1 MSQPDYEPVERLT
14 NPDPFELARKL
25 SQKLRTA
32 CECETEGGI
41 KFLWL
46 YVSKHGIGC
55 PLDKEGESSS
65 PTLEHWMNVVD
76 EAAIIG
82 VERLVISSQEDLT
95 NLPYVWEIADW
106 AQSTHGMIVGIH
118 IFANDVSEAMRGKL
132 LELNVDRLRL
142 FVAEESYEKLSHL
155 ENDGIRVRV
164 AKAAPDAPQHPCNM
178 PQAMLF
184 VNPNGELYT
193 CGMVEGKRGFWLGN
207 IFEGFFSKIVHDPAL
222 PHSVPF
228 ESQDV
233 ERGCE
238 GCPPLLARYL
248 YED

>member
-1 MSQPDYEPVERLT
+1 MSQPDFEPVERLT
-14 NPDPFELARKL
+14 NPDPFDLARRL
-25 SQKLRTA
+25 SQKLRSS
-32 CECETEGGI
+32 CECEAEGGV

-55 PLDKEGESSS
+55 ALEEVPTTPA
-65 PTLEHWMNVVD
+65 PTLEHWLNVVD

-82 VERLVISSQEDLT
+82 VERLVISSQDDLA
-95 NLPYVWEIADW
+95 NLPYVWEIASW
-106 AQSTHGMIVGIH
+106 AQATHGMIVGIH
-118 IFANDVSEAMRGKL
+118 IFANAVSDAMLAKL
-132 LELNVDRLRL
+132 QELEVSQLRL
-142 FVAEESYEKLSHL
+142 FVSDPTLPSLAPLESL
-155 ENDGIRVRV
+155 GIRVRV
-164 AKAAPDAPQHPCNM
+164 AKPAPDSPQHPCNM

-184 VNPNGELYT
+184 VNPRGELYT

-222 PHSVPF
+222 PHSVPA

-233 ERGCE
+233 DRGCE